1 VIKLVFKEVIEAIG
15 GCIAGEPPPCSVS
28 GVATDSRTISPGEL
42 FFAIPGPRFDGHDF
56 VVDALAGGAVG
67 AVVTVARRDEIVAR
81 LEPAQARSIVAVD
94 DVVRALGRLGK
105 YHRRQLSAEV
115 IAVVGSNGK
124 TTTKAMIDHV
134 LSGTL
139 QGRCSHKSYNNHIGV
154 PLTLLSATAADD
166 YLVVEVGTNA
176 PGEIAE
182 LGELVA
188 PDMVVVTCIG
198 EEHLERLGDL
208 GGVAQEE
215 LSILPHLEEG
225 GFAAVN
231 GDSEHTADLDL
242 DGSFTAVRFG
252 LDASADLC
260 LTQVAYEDPWLM
272 FTINGRFEYRLQ
284 TPGAHNALNATAAV
298 AIARRLGQSPEEI
311 ADRLATFV
319 PPPMRGE
326 VLRLGRVTVI
336 NDAYNANPHSAM
348 AAIEMLEALPCAG
361 RRIAVFG
368 EMRELGP
375 ESGALHRS
383 VAERL
388 RSAVSHVVLVGRAG
402 EWMGATLQDGGS
414 LFAPQVDWCDTV
426 EECRARL
433 RAIVRDDDVVLLK
446 ASRAVGLETVVE
458 PLRDRVTADAIS

>member
-1 VIKLVFKEVIEAIG
+1 MIKLIFKEVIDAIG
-15 GCIAGEPPPCSVS
+15 GAVNEEPPPCSVS
-28 GVATDSRTISPGEL
+28 GVATDSRTINPGEL

-56 VVDALAGGAVG
+56 VADVLASGAVG
-67 AVVTVARRDEIVAR
+67 AVVSAARRDDVLAR
-81 LEPAQARSIVAVD
+81 VDAAKARSIVVVD
-94 DVVRALGRLGK
+94 DVVVALGRLGK

-134 LSGTL
+134 LSGKL
-139 QGRCSHKSYNNHIGV
+139 RGRCSPKSYNNQIGV

-166 YLVVEVGTNA
+166 YLVVEIGTNA
-176 PGEIAE
+176 PGEIAA
-182 LGELVA
+182 LGELVT
-188 PDMVVVTCIG
+188 PNMVVVTCIG

-215 LSILPHLEEG
+215 LSILAHLGEG

-231 GDSEHTADLDL
+231 GDSEHTVELSL
-242 DGSFTAVRFG
+242 GQSVTAVRFG
-252 LDASADLC
+252 LNSTADLC
-260 LTQVAYEDPWLM
+260 LTRVAYEDPWLT

-284 TPGAHNALNATAAV
+284 TPGSHNALNAAAAV

-311 ADRLATFV
+311 AERLATFV

-326 VLRLGRVTVI
+326 VLKLGRLTVI

-348 AAIEMLEALPCAG
+348 AAIEMLEALPCSG

-375 ESGALHRS
+375 EAEALHRS

-388 RSAVSHVVLVGRAG
+388 RGSASHVVLVGQAG
-402 EWMGATLQDGGS
+402 QWMGETLQDGGS
-414 LFAPQVDWCDTV
+414 LFAPQVDWCETV
-426 EECRARL
+426 DDCRARL
-433 RAIVRDDDVVLLK
+433 LEVVRDDDVVLLK
-446 ASRAVGLETVVE
+446 ASRAVGLESVVE
-458 PLRDRVTADAIS
+458 PLRERLTADVVS